1 MVVCDDIYIS
11 KAMILTKSKTIKLC
25 TIKKKKKKKEKI
37 ISYLRRNKNEL
48 IQCFQ
53 KKEKKINSFY
63 ENNNQDSYSYIT
75 VKTIPIR
82 FTVNFNHDFAII
94 SIFNS
99 K

>member
-1 MVVCDDIYIS
+1 MIVCDDIYIS
-11 KAMILTKSKTIKLC
+11 KAMTLTKSKKKKLC
-25 TIKKKKKKKEKI
+25 IIKNKKRKREKI

-63 ENNNQDSYSYIT
+63 ENNNKNSYSYIT
-75 VKTIPIR
+75 IKTIPIR

-94 SIFNS
+94 SIFNN